1 MPPMRLSPPKIPS
14 RIASAFCL
22 GLAYV
27 VPIMAAGDSSPTS
40 PRARAVAGLVREFSF
55 VEYGVVILFV
65 VMAVMLYANSVSSWT
80 WLAIGNEKILFKS
93 WMTLFRVQ
101 SIPVASIDSF
111 GRDEHRPNKVKVVI
125 GAAKKAQQ
133 KINYLLATSSY
144 DLEELRSVFS
154 EITGKAPGLDVS
166 H

>member
-1 MPPMRLSPPKIPS
+1 M
-14 RIASAFCL
+14 
-22 GLAYV
+22 
-27 VPIMAAGDSSPTS
+27 
-40 PRARAVAGLVREFSF
+40 REFSF

-65 VMAVMLYANSVSSWT
+65 VMAAMLYANSVSSWT
-80 WLAIGNEKILFKS
+80 WLAIDSEKLSFKS

-101 SIPVASIDSF
+101 SIPVASINSF
-111 GRDEHRPNKVKVVI
+111 GRDERRPNKVKVVI
-125 GAAKKAQQ
+125 GAAKKIQQ

-144 DLEELRSVFS
+144 DLEKLESVLS